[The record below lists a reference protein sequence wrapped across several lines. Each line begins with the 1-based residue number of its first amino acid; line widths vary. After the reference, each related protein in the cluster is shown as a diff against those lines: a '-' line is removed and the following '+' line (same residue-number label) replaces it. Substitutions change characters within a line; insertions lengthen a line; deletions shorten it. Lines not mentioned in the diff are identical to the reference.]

1 MGGTTDLAFRA
12 VFHKSEACGLQPVS
26 QVPAKQPGRLRI
38 YVLFTEMRET
48 VVALESAVAL
58 SAGLPSE
65 ITLIVPVLV
74 PYPLPLEEPPVSLG
88 FLCRRITQ
96 LAAGVTMEIEAFVYL
111 CRDPAITIAEA
122 LDRES
127 LVVIGRHKRWLL
139 GRSPSVARKLRQKG
153 HHVVL
158 ADCK

>member
-12 VFHKSEACGLQPVS
+12 VFHESEASGLQPVS
-26 QVPAKQPGRLRI
+26 QVPVKEPGRLRI
-38 YVLFTEMRET
+38 YVLFTDMHET
-48 VVALESAVAL
+48 VVALQSAVAL

-65 ITLIVPVLV
+65 ITLLVPVLV
-74 PYPLPLEEPPVSLG
+74 PYPLPLDEPPVSLG

-96 LAAGVTMEIEAFVYL
+96 LAAGVTMEIEAYVYL
-111 CRDPAITIAEA
+111 CRDASMTIAEA

-127 LVVIGRHKRWLL
+127 LVVIGRRKRWLW
-139 GRSPSVARKLRQKG
+139 GSFPGVARKLRHMG